1 MSCGVVMTLLVISQH
16 GRDSCLHVQLNM
28 EKVERALSPTR
39 AEDGG
44 LQNCGSGALGIAWQ
58 SPVGQCLRNEC
69 PSNAFHKV
77 MVFQSWDDHK
87 KPGWEMEPRELS
99 YLHAVQGSEKLFK
112 GKDFSC
118 TGSFGLFSGEIQET
132 TCQNR
137 SLSLKLPGLDS
148 MGSQRGW
155 RRRKG
160 KTQGRSAVHSQSLGN
175 MQKEGKG
182 IRAHGE
188 RIRE

>member
-1 MSCGVVMTLLVISQH
+1 MSWGVVMALLVISQH
-16 GRDSCLHVQLNM
+16 GWASCLHVQLNM
-28 EKVERALSPTR
+28 EKVERALPPTR

-44 LQNCGSGALGIAWQ
+44 LQNCGNGALGTACSHQWA
-58 SPVGQCLRNEC
+58 SV
-69 PSNAFHKV
+69 
-77 MVFQSWDDHK
+77 
-87 KPGWEMEPRELS
+87 WEMSVLQMPSTKWWFSRAGMITRSLGERWS
-99 YLHAVQGSEKLFK
+99 QGTENLFK

-137 SLSLKLPGLDS
+137 SLSLKLPGLES

-155 RRRKG
+155 RWSKG
-160 KTQGRSAVHSQSLGN
+160 ETQGRSAVHSQSLGN
-175 MQKEGKG
+175 VQKEGRG
-182 IRAHGE
+182 IRAHEE

>member
-1 MSCGVVMTLLVISQH
+1 
-16 GRDSCLHVQLNM
+16 
-28 EKVERALSPTR
+28 
-39 AEDGG
+39 
-44 LQNCGSGALGIAWQ
+44 
-58 SPVGQCLRNEC
+58 
-69 PSNAFHKV
+69 
-77 MVFQSWDDHK
+77 
-87 KPGWEMEPRELS
+87 MEPRELS

-182 IRAHGE
+182 IKAHGE